1 MSMVELEVFD
11 IENSKEL
18 KETYALILKE
28 KNGEKA
34 FPVIIGFSE
43 ARGLVIELNG
53 VLSRRPTPHDLFKN
67 LSDAA
72 GYVLFKVFIYKFDE
86 GVFFARLLMKNSNGN
101 VLEIDSRTSDAVT
114 LALKYKAPIF
124 IQGGVFEKIMNSI
137 GRGFKKESSE
147 KETVNEKKEFEQKNI
162 NQQLTEMTGEELNLL
177 LAGAVESEDYEL
189 ASQIHEEIKRRKQLF

>member
-1 MSMVELEVFD
+1 MVELEVFD

-43 ARGLVIELNG
+43 ARALVIELNR

-67 LSDAA
+67 LGDAA

-162 NQQLTEMTGEELNLL
+162 NQQLTEMTGDELNLL

>member
-28 KNGEKA
+28 KNGEKV

-43 ARGLVIELNG
+43 ARALVIELNG

-67 LSDAA
+67 LGDAV
-72 GYVLFKVFIYKFDE
+72 GYDLFKMIIYRFDE
-86 GVFFARLLMKNSNGN
+86 GVFFARLLMKNSKGN

-124 IQGGVFEKIMNSI
+124 IKADVFEKIMNSI
-137 GRGFKKESSE
+137 GGGSKKENSE
-147 KETVNEKKEFEQKNI
+147 QKTVNEKKEFEQKNI

-189 ASQIHEEIKRRKQLF
+189 ASQIHEEIKRRKELL